1 MKAVPFVLCA
11 LLGAA
16 HAQPVDP
23 YAAPP
28 PPPPPQQQQA
38 APLRAALMERFDR
51 DHDGRL
57 DPVERKQAIK
67 ALRKLE
73 RNLARQ
79 QMRDARRAARLR
91 RVIRRYDLDGDGN
104 VGPGEIPPDVAR
116 RLRRFDRNG
125 DGWVDDRDF

>member
-1 MKAVPFVLCA
+1 
-11 LLGAA
+11 
-16 HAQPVDP
+16 
-23 YAAPP
+23 
-28 PPPPPQQQQA
+28 
-38 APLRAALMERFDR
+38 MERFDR

-73 RNLARQ
+73 RKLERQ

>member
-1 MKAVPFVLCA
+1 MKAAPFVLCA
-11 LLGAA
+11 LLGVA

-28 PPPPPQQQQA
+28 PPQQQA

-57 DPVERKQAIK
+57 DPVERKHAIK

-73 RNLARQ
+73 RKLARQ